1 MDRRTTLALTLA
13 LLLLMV
19 YQTYMSIRFPES
31 VAETEQAGKP
41 PETASPVAT
50 EGKAAEGKGSAVAN
64 VQVGKGS
71 EPQLASL
78 EPGVPPVQR
87 DVVGELKEE
96 KLLPFE
102 NTVVRGQLS
111 LTGAQLVDVQ
121 FLKHLDHLPPEGKPI
136 KFMHR
141 TGGGNKGTDL
151 FFGETG
157 FLASAEVSMPG
168 RKTVWKVKNRD
179 VLQGAGALDLYWDN
193 GSGLVFEKS
202 FMVTQDSYM
211 VVVKDRVVNQGQKP
225 VVVHGFAQYVRT
237 EPVAD
242 PGLATAPSDFQ
253 GPMGYLDKERVQHTY
268 ESLRKQ
274 DQHKGATTGWIGF
287 SDKYFLAALIP
298 GTADTQKKFYFDH
311 DAPVYRVGSVTKPH
325 TVEPG
330 QAVDTETWMYIGPK
344 EIRSLEKQ
352 GMALERAIDYGWLHF
367 LAVPLVDILLFFN
380 DLFHNYGVAIIC
392 LTILVK
398 LLFFPLADK
407 SYRSMNEMK
416 KLQPKMEELRKLYGD
431 DKTRLN
437 QEMMQLYQTNKIN
450 PLGGCLPILV
460 QIPVFFALYQVL
472 YLSVEMRHSPLIWW
486 IKDLSIQDP
495 YYVLP
500 LLMGATMFIQ
510 TKMNPAPAD
519 PIQAKV
525 MLFLPVIFT
534 FMFLSFPAGLV
545 LYWLVNNVLSIIQQ
559 GYIMKKAG

>member
-1 MDRRTTLALTLA
+1 ATTTP
-13 LLLLMV
+13 
-19 YQTYMSIRFPES
+19 T
-31 VAETEQAGKP
+31 AEAKVP
-41 PETASPVAT
+41 D
-50 EGKAAEGKGSAVAN
+50 GKGTPVSN

-71 EPQLASL
+71 EPQLSAL
-78 EPGVPPVQR
+78 QPNLPPTQR
-87 DVVGELKEE
+87 EAAAEVKEE

-102 NTVVRGQLS
+102 NTVFRGKLS

-121 FLKHLDHLPPEGKPI
+121 FFKYLDQLPPAGKPI
-136 KFMHR
+136 KFLQR
-141 TGGGNKGTDL
+141 GGAKGAEL

-157 FLASAEVSMPG
+157 FLANTDMTMPG
-168 RKTVWKVKNRD
+168 RKTVWSTKNQEG
-179 VLQGAGALDLYWDN
+179 VQGAGAMDLFWDN
-193 GSGLVFEKS
+193 GSGLHFEKN
-202 FMVTQDSYM
+202 FIMNTDSYM
-211 VVVKDRVVNQGQKP
+211 MVVKDRIINQGQKP

-237 EPVAD
+237 EPTLD
-242 PGLATAPSDFQ
+242 PGQAAAPSDFQ
-253 GPMGYLDKERVQHTY
+253 GPMGYLDKERIQHTY
-268 ESLRKQ
+268 EVLRKQ
-274 DQHKGATTGWIGF
+274 DQQKTANAGWIGF
-287 SDKYFLAALIP
+287 SDKYFLAALVP
-298 GTADTQKKFYFDH
+298 GATDTQKKYYFDY
-311 DAPVYRVGSVTKPH
+311 DAPVYRVGSVSKPY

-330 QAVDTETWMYIGPK
+330 QAVTLETWMYVGPK

-352 GMALERAIDYGWLHF
+352 GMGLERAIDYGWLHF

-380 DLFHNYGVAIIC
+380 DFFHNYGIAIIF

-416 KLQPKMEELRKLYGD
+416 RLQPKMEELRKLYGN

-437 QEMMQLYQTNKIN
+437 QEMMQLYQANKVN

-472 YLSVEMRHSPLIWW
+472 YLSVEMRHAPFFWW
-486 IKDLSIQDP
+486 IHDLSIHDP
-495 YYVLP
+495 FYVLP

-510 TKMNPAPAD
+510 TKMNPTPAD

-525 MLFLPVIFT
+525 MLFLPLVFT
-534 FMFLSFPAGLV
+534 FMFLTFPAGLV
-545 LYWLVNNVLSIIQQ
+545 LYWLINNVLSIIQQ